1 VRGEIQEHPLQVL
14 IRCDQPSALAAQVF
28 AQDSVVEA
36 RIHPDGGGLL
46 IRTRDADRFF
56 RLLNQIALS
65 GIVIESVAPAD
76 DTVNSVYEYLVG
88 GEESR

>member
-1 VRGEIQEHPLQVL
+1 
-14 IRCDQPSALAAQVF
+14 
-28 AQDSVVEA
+28 
-36 RIHPDGGGLL
+36 LL

-65 GIVIESVAPAD
+65 GILIESVAPAD

-88 GEESR
+88 GEETSR

>member
-1 VRGEIQEHPLQVL
+1 M
-14 IRCDQPSALAAQVF
+14 
-28 AQDSVVEA
+28 EA
-36 RIHPDGGGLL
+36 RMHADGGGLL

-65 GIVIESVAPAD
+65 GILIESVAPAD

-88 GEESR
+88 GEETAR